1 MGCWDFTDFLV
12 HWTQWPVKFYK
23 GIMGEEN
30 VSVSQRSVNK
40 TKMFMKYQKSNKC
53 CKCPVVELI
62 YYLTCLKSAVCGES
76 LTGSEGTIT
85 SPGFPDVYPHGI
97 NCIWTINVQPGY
109 LIRLTFTSFNLPF
122 HSSCRMDYLEIYDN
136 STMQK
141 LGRWICSLAYR
152 P

>member
-53 CKCPVVELI
+53 CKCLVVELI
-62 YYLTCLKSAVCGES
+62 YYLTCLKSLQYVGSLSRDQKEPLQVLVSQMSTHMVLTVSGPSTFNPATLSAWHSLHLTYHFIAAAEWIILKYMTTALCKNWEGEY
-76 LTGSEGTIT
+76 
-85 SPGFPDVYPHGI
+85 VH
-97 NCIWTINVQPGY
+97 
-109 LIRLTFTSFNLPF
+109 
-122 HSSCRMDYLEIYDN
+122 
-136 STMQK
+136 
-141 LGRWICSLAYR
+141 
-152 P
+152 